1 MLNRTTNSS
10 TSPSHPPLTA
20 LRHYEIGYA
29 IVSLIFVTNAVGFI
43 SAAFVVEAL
52 RARFGRSRTLILA
65 NALLVCG
72 YIPIVCTPPFPVV
85 VCSFFLLGL
94 GMAINLA
101 LGNVFTGNLQNS
113 TQMLGL
119 MHGSYGLGGTVG
131 PLVATAMVTSGG
143 LVWSRFYILTLSMA
157 ILNGAFSG
165 WCFWRYEKETSTD
178 STPFAA
184 MSRRHPGSQ
193 GTEQVP
199 SDGNRLALSQN
210 TAKHTGQFSSMVK
223 SFRSKIVLLGALFIF
238 AYQGAEVSI
247 SGWVISFL
255 LNTRNGDPAS
265 VGYVTS
271 GFWGGI
277 TVGRFVLSHP
287 AHKVGEKI
295 FVYGVIFGAATFQML
310 VWFVP
315 NVVGDAVAVVRSTLI
330 YDPPVVPSHI
340 LHPLDPFFGSY

>member
-1 MLNRTTNSS
+1 
-10 TSPSHPPLTA
+10 
-20 LRHYEIGYA
+20 
-29 IVSLIFVTNAVGFI
+29 VGFV
-43 SAAFVVEAL
+43 SAAFIVEAL
-52 RARFGRSRTLILA
+52 RARFGRSRTLMLA
-65 NALLVCG
+65 NGFLVCG

-85 VCSFFLLGL
+85 VCCFLLLGL

-131 PLVATAMVTSGG
+131 PLVATAVVTSGG
-143 LVWSRFYILTLSMA
+143 LVWSRFYVMTLGMA
-157 ILNGAFSG
+157 IFNAAFAG
-165 WCFWRYEKETSTD
+165 WSFWNYEKESLAHFVPLRAVRSTHPRRQ
-178 STPFAA
+178 STELLANDENQPPVSQA
-184 MSRRHPGSQ
+184 MIKP
-193 GTEQVP
+193 T
-199 SDGNRLALSQN
+199 D
-210 TAKHTGQFSSMVK
+210 QFSNMVK

-255 LNTRNGDPAS
+255 LATRHGNPS
-265 VGYVTS
+265 SIGYVTS

-295 FVYGVIFGAATFQML
+295 FVYGVVVGAAAFQML
-310 VWFVP
+310 VWLVP
-315 NVVGDAVAVVRSTLI
+315 NIVGDAVAVVSSPSRLLSCSI
-330 YDPPVVPSHI
+330 AEHPVCP
-340 LHPLDPFFGSY
+340 

>member
-1 MLNRTTNSS
+1 M
-10 TSPSHPPLTA
+10 
-20 LRHYEIGYA
+20 
-29 IVSLIFVTNAVGFI
+29 
-43 SAAFVVEAL
+43 
-52 RARFGRSRTLILA
+52 LA
-65 NALLVCG
+65 NAFLVCG

-119 MHGSYGLGGTVG
+119 MHGSYGLGGTLG

-143 LVWSRFYILTLSMA
+143 LVWSRFYILTLST
-157 ILNGAFSG
+157 AFFNAAFAG
-165 WCFWRYEKETSTD
+165 WSFWHYEKESSTHPFPLTAVTSAPSGCQRTEPLGND
-178 STPFAA
+178 DNWPAV
-184 MSRRHPGSQ
+184 SQ
-193 GTEQVP
+193 
-199 SDGNRLALSQN
+199 
-210 TAKHTGQFSSMVK
+210 AKIKPTGQFSSMAK

-255 LNTRNGDPAS
+255 LATRHGDPSS
-265 VGYVTS
+265 VGYVTA

-277 TVGRFVLSHP
+277 TAGRFLLSHP

-295 FVYGVIFGAATFQML
+295 FVYGVVLGAAAFQML

-315 NVVGDAVAVVRSTLI
+315 NIVGDAVAVVSSPLI
-330 YDPPVVPSHI
+330 YYIALQQNISHLPN
-340 LHPLDPFFGSY
+340 LHFEF